1 MSGEASVPYERQED
15 PQNHRMCGA
24 ACLSMV
30 YRSFGKEVPQKE
42 IWPAIAKPNQS
53 GSLASTT
60 HLMVRDALK
69 RGFAAVA
76 IQARHPLQA
85 LRLCRESGIH
95 GILNHRLQRE
105 VPFGHYSVLV
115 DLDDKTVVLHDP
127 FFGPSRRVS
136 HGELLELWQPQLP
149 NSEIL
154 GNVLIGLVADPVPAP
169 PCQFCHTPSLPSI
182 ECPRCKQPVGLQPV
196 ALLGCVNH
204 ACVARMW
211 NYLGCP
217 SCDYMWSFSLQPQEA
232 GATGSDPRQSPSS
245 PQPQA
250 ASGSPEDPLNLSQVF
265 SEIDKFCSA
274 LLSNPTAANHPDVK
288 RQMDFITAAKE
299 KLRLAQ
305 IEQAAIISAAR
316 EKVAAV
322 GQASQQRAEA
332 HRQRMEE
339 LNTPAPPLDGDALG
353 RALLKNLGFTH

>member
-1 MSGEASVPYERQED
+1 
-15 PQNHRMCGA
+15 
-24 ACLSMV
+24 MV

-42 IWPAIAKPNQS
+42 IWPAIGKPNQS

-85 LRLCRESGIH
+85 LRLCRESGIR
-95 GILNHRLQRE
+95 GILNHRLQRD
-105 VPFGHYSVLV
+105 VPIGHYSVLV

-127 FFGPSRRVS
+127 FFGPSRRIT
-136 HGELLELWQPQLP
+136 HAELLELWQPHFP

-154 GNVLIGLVADPVPAP
+154 GNVLIGLIATPAP
-169 PCQFCHTPSLPSI
+169 QAPCQFCHTPSLPSI
-182 ECPRCKQPVGLQPV
+182 ECPRCKQPVGLEPT
-196 ALLGCVNH
+196 ALLGCINNG
-204 ACVARMW
+204 CIARMW

-217 SCDYMWSFSLQPQEA
+217 SCDYMWSFSLQPQD
-232 GATGSDPRQSPSS
+232 GAPVSDARSSPSS
-245 PQPQA
+245 AKPQA
-250 ASGSPEDPLNLSQVF
+250 AAESPEDPLNLSHVF
-265 SEIDKFCSA
+265 SEVDKFCSA
-274 LLSNPTAANHPDVK
+274 LLSIPAAANHPDVK

-299 KLRLAQ
+299 KLKLAQ
-305 IEQAAIISAAR
+305 VEQATSINAAQ
-316 EKVAAV
+316 EKVAAM
-322 GQASQQRAEA
+322 GQLAQQRAEA
-332 HRQRMEE
+332 HRKRMEE